1 MVEFAGLKLVT
12 EENTEEDGEKD
23 DWMEIFDRLDPKD
36 GTEDGRIGKMA
47 FLEWID
53 TLNFQDTVM
62 LEASKGISREKIRW
76 LIESADTDDNNFID
90 REEFLALVEKYSR
103 ELEKIQRNNLLKYMR
118 VAAYADEYRWWPP
131 PVFIIL
137 LTITQISVY
146 IYHSVY
152 FTSLGVP
159 ITWTGPSP
167 FCSVLIYNPE
177 KRQEFWRFF
186 TYSFVHA
193 GTEHILVNVILQ
205 LLVGLALEMSN
216 SWWRV
221 GLVYVL
227 GVIAGSLATSVL
239 NPGTFLAGASG
250 GVYAIACAHLAAIL
264 LNWKEDSLI
273 LRQRLRNK
281 KASSPTFGKVVRIGR
296 VLVVGGILGVD
307 VVTAIST
314 SLSGQENTTSYTAHV
329 SGVVMGLLVG
339 VVMLKN
345 RRVQFWEQWLR
356 LACCI
361 LAGLAL
367 LLMIVINISMPGK
380 FLPTSYDDVECGQF
394 AH

>member
-1 MVEFAGLKLVT
+1 M
-12 EENTEEDGEKD
+12 D
-23 DWMEIFDRLDPKD
+23 DWKEIFARLDPKD
-36 GTEDGRIGKMA
+36 GAEDGRICKVT

-62 LEASKGISREKIRW
+62 LEVSQGISREKIRW
-76 LIESADTDDNNFID
+76 LIEAADTDENKYID
-90 REEFLALVEKYSR
+90 REEFLALVDKHSR

-131 PVFIIL
+131 PFFIIL
-137 LTITQISVY
+137 LTLVQITIY
-146 IYHSVY
+146 IYHCVY
-152 FTSLGVP
+152 FTELGVP

-167 FCSVLIYNPE
+167 FCSVLIYNPQ
-177 KRQEFWRFF
+177 KRQQFWRFF
-186 TYSFVHA
+186 TYSFVHS
-193 GTEHILVNVILQ
+193 GVEHILVNIVLQ

-227 GVIAGSLATSVL
+227 GVIAGSLATSVI

-273 LRQRLRNK
+273 LRQRMRNK
-281 KASSPTFGKVVRIGR
+281 KVSSPTFGKVVRVGR
-296 VLVVGGILGVD
+296 VLVVGGILCVD
-307 VVTAIST
+307 AVTAISS
-314 SLSGQENTTSYTAHV
+314 SLSGEVNTTSYTAHV
-329 SGVVMGLLVG
+329 AGVAMGMLVG

-356 LACCI
+356 AACCV
-361 LAGLAL
+361 LAGTFILV
-367 LLMIVINISMPGK
+367 MIVVNIFMEGI
-380 FLPTSYDDVECGQF
+380 FLPMSEEDPACSQYAG
-394 AH
+394 